1 MKAETQMR
9 GIPGWQ
15 KVMLLGY
22 LLWLANFLNEHAS
35 WLQGPRFEV
44 WIAFVELLAG
54 LTILQGACEAF
65 IQGVERVGARYRWEG
80 FISGTI
86 GSLVATLPEFVVIAF
101 LVGVQPLAAF
111 VTAMVTIFNN
121 ALAFS
126 LYSFF
131 LPKDKKGTFIM
142 PPSLHKA
149 GGEVLIAGG
158 GIALIVGAV
167 MLAMSVETRK
177 TALAGLDLIV
187 VGLVLLV
194 IYGYY
199 TYSLLRYYA
208 EGDEQDHPAHP
219 PDPHE
224 LGHDARW
231 SQIILMFVL
240 GIAGS
245 YFGGESIG
253 GFADTALNHLG
264 LPTIPTASALA
275 FFAGISEYIIVWK
288 AHQRGELGIA
298 LSNVFGGMTQ
308 VMFLLV
314 PFTMIVIA
322 AYGYITGSP
331 IYAIPINIST
341 TLLVLLLFPLFYVLL
356 EYIEEDHTLSNLDAA
371 AMTGMYVLLLY
382 FLFTALPD

>member
-1 MKAETQMR
+1 
-9 GIPGWQ
+9 
-15 KVMLLGY
+15 
-22 LLWLANFLNEHAS
+22 
-35 WLQGPRFEV
+35 
-44 WIAFVELLAG
+44 
-54 LTILQGACEAF
+54 
-65 IQGVERVGARYRWEG
+65 
-80 FISGTI
+80 
-86 GSLVATLPEFVVIAF
+86 
-101 LVGVQPLAAF
+101 
-111 VTAMVTIFNN
+111 MVTIFNN
-121 ALAFS
+121 ALVFS

-131 LPKDKKGTFIM
+131 LPKDKKGTFVM

-158 GIALIVGAV
+158 AIALIVGVV
-167 MLAMSVETRK
+167 MLVMSVEAHK
-177 TALAGLDLIV
+177 TSLAGLDLVV
-187 VGLVLLV
+187 VGLVLMV

-199 TYSLLRYYA
+199 TYALVRYYA

-224 LGHDARW
+224 LGHDTSW
-231 SQIILMFVL
+231 SPILLMFVL

-253 GFADTALNHLG
+253 GFADTALNRLG
-264 LPTIPTASALA
+264 LPTVPTASALA

-314 PFTMIVIA
+314 PFSMIVIA
-322 AYGYITGSP
+322 LYGYITGSP
-331 IYAIPINIST
+331 LYAIPINIST
-341 TLLVLLLFPLFYVLL
+341 TMLVLLLFPLFYALL

-371 AMTGMYVLLLY
+371 AMTGIYILLLY
-382 FLFTALPD
+382 FLFTALPE

>member
-1 MKAETQMR
+1 MKVLA
-9 GIPGWQ
+9 GWQ

-22 LLWLANFLNEHAS
+22 LLWLANFLNERAG

-264 LPTIPTASALA
+264 LPTIPTALALA

>member
-1 MKAETQMR
+1 MKVLA
-9 GIPGWQ
+9 GWQ

-22 LLWLANFLNEHAS
+22 LLWLANFLNERAG
-35 WLQGPRFEV
+35 WFQGPPFEV
-44 WIAFVELLAG
+44 WIAIIELLAG

-167 MLAMSVETRK
+167 MLAMSVGTRK

>member
-22 LLWLANFLNEHAS
+22 LLWLANFLNERAG
-35 WLQGPRFEV
+35 WFQGPPFDV

>member
-1 MKAETQMR
+1 MKGLA
-9 GIPGWQ
+9 GWQ
-15 KVMLLGY
+15 KLMLVGY
-22 LLWLANFLNEHAS
+22 VLWLANFFNEQEG
-35 WLQGPRFEV
+35 WLQGLGFESWMAGV
-44 WIAFVELLAG
+44 KLLAG

-65 IQGVERVGARYRWEG
+65 IQGVERMGARFRWEG

-86 GSLVATLPEFVVIAF
+86 GSLVATLPEFVIIAF
-101 LVGVQPLAAF
+101 LVRVAPLAAF
-111 VTAMVTIFNN
+111 VTAMMTIFNN

-131 LPKDKKGTFIM
+131 LPKDRKGTFIM

-149 GGEVLIAGG
+149 GSEVLIAGS
-158 GIALIVGAV
+158 GIALVVGV
-167 MLAMSVETRK
+167 MMLALRVETHK
-177 TALAGLDLIV
+177 SELAGFDLIV
-187 VGLVLLV
+187 VGLTLMV

-199 TYSLLRYYA
+199 TYALMRYYA
-208 EGDEQDHPAHP
+208 EGKEQDHPAHP

-224 LGHDARW
+224 LGHDTRW
-231 SQIILMFVL
+231 SRILLMFIL

-253 GFADTALNHLG
+253 GFADSALNHLG

-288 AHQRGELGIA
+288 AHRRGELGIA
-298 LSNVFGGMTQ
+298 LSNAFGGITQ

-314 PFTMIVIA
+314 PFSMIVIA
-322 AYGYITGSP
+322 VYGYITGSS
-331 IYAIPINIST
+331 IYVIPINIST
-341 TLLVLLLFPLFYVLL
+341 TMLVFLLFPLFYVLI

-371 AMTGMYVLLLY
+371 AMTGIYILLLY
-382 FLFTALPD
+382 FLFTALP